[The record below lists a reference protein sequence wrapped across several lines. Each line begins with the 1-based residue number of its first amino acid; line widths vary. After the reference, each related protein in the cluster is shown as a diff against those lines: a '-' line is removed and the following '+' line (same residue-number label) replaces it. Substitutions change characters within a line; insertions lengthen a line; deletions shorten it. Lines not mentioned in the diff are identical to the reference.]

1 MKPNKHFALLLA
13 SLVAT
18 TLALPA
24 AEKLSPQS
32 SALTPHSSALS
43 PQSSA
48 LSTNSPCC
56 TESLKPT
63 TPLPDA
69 SLYQIDST
77 WLTDKAD
84 SIKLSGFAG
93 RPHVIT
99 MFFSNCTYACPILA
113 NDMKKIEAALPAE
126 LRSSINFS
134 LVSFDSD
141 RDTPEALA
149 KFRKSRAI
157 PESWTLLTSKPDDIL
172 ELAML
177 LGIKFKK
184 EPSSQFS
191 HSNVIT
197 VLDSKGQIVFQ
208 QNGLNNDPA
217 EIASTLK
224 RLLAAN

>member
-1 MKPNKHFALLLA
+1 MKTNKLFALIIA
-13 SLVAT
+13 SL
-18 TLALPA
+18 TLTASA
-24 AEKLSPQS
+24 GEKLSPQS
-32 SALTPHSSALS
+32 SALS
-43 PQSSA
+43 P
-48 LSTNSPCC
+48 NSPCC
-56 TESLKPT
+56 AKSLKPAA
-63 TPLPDA
+63 PLPDA

-84 SIKLSGFAG
+84 SIKLSSFAG
-93 RPHVIT
+93 HPHVIT

-126 LRSSINFS
+126 LRSSITFS
-134 LVSFDSD
+134 LISFDSE
-141 RDTPEALA
+141 RDTPATLA

-157 PESWTLLTSKPDDIL
+157 PESWTLLTSRPDDIL
-172 ELAML
+172 EVALL

-184 EPSSQFS
+184 EPSNQFS

-197 VLDSKGQIVFQ
+197 VLDAKGQIMFQ
-208 QNGLNNDPA
+208 QNGLTNDPA